1 MPRKRQLPT
10 LPHEMID
17 TKTEDLVPVEPPRRK
32 FKLIYIFVIAIG
44 LTVLLFMNKGLIVAA
59 IVNGKPIFRWSL
71 NGVLVSR
78 FGQQTLEGMIS
89 EQLIADAARDANIRV
104 TQEEIDQKEIEIVGS
119 LGNGVSLDELL
130 KYQGM
135 SKSDF
140 DGQIKLQMTVQKLLG
155 KDITITDS
163 DIDNFIATNQATLRA
178 TEPAALKE
186 EARAAILEQK
196 VGEKIQP
203 WFLELKQKA
212 QILRFL

>member
-1 MPRKRQLPT
+1 
-10 LPHEMID
+10 MID
-17 TKTEDLVPVEPPRRK
+17 TKTEDLAPVAPPRRT
-32 FKLIYIFVIAIG
+32 FKLIYFFVIAIG
-44 LTVLLFMNKGLIVAA
+44 LTVLLFTNKGLIVAA
-59 IVNGKPIFRWSL
+59 IVNGRPIFRWSL
-71 NGVLVSR
+71 NRVLVSR

-89 EQLIADAARDANIRV
+89 EQLIMDAARDANIRV

-119 LGNGVSLDELL
+119 LGSGVSLDELL

-140 DGQIKLQMTVQKLLG
+140 DGQIRLQMTVQKLLG
-155 KDITITDS
+155 KDITITDG

-178 TEPAALKE
+178 TEPAALKD